1 MGCRKKMEDYK
12 KDIIMVYHIP
22 VDDLSRQRA
31 EEQIYQFS
39 ENFTTNDF
47 YREYFLPYTG
57 GEEKIVKI
65 EIINLKGIKTEK
77 IDIKLDEID
86 ERLMKYFE
94 HDKWL
99 RLKKLQKII
108 K

>member
-1 MGCRKKMEDYK
+1 M
-12 KDIIMVYHIP
+12 IFI
-22 VDDLSRQRA
+22 
-31 EEQIYQFS
+31 
-39 ENFTTNDF
+39 ENIF
-47 YREYFLPYTG
+47 YRIQAVEN
-57 GEEKIVKI
+57 IVKI
-65 EIINLKGIKTEK
+65 EIINLKGNKTER

-99 RLKKLQKII
+99 RLKKLQKIT